1 MIKYYMIL
9 SLLSL
14 SAISLNIKPIF
25 PIFYN
30 ILKLDKIYNNI
41 NNNTL
46 LSTYSENEIM
56 ILINFII

>member
-1 MIKYYMIL
+1 MIL

-25 PIFYN
+25 PIFN
-30 ILKLDKIYNNI
+30 NVFKLDKICNNI
-41 NNNTL
+41 KNNTL

-56 ILINFII
+56 LMINFII